1 MRNCNGSMDTNQH
14 KFLMMQILKDIYS
27 DATLASMLGF
37 KGGTALMFF
46 YQLPRFSVDLDF
58 NLLDLDKQE
67 EVFMRVRRILLKY
80 GKIHDEAIKF
90 YGPLLVLDYGVGE
103 RKLKVEISNRQ
114 YDNHYEW
121 RNLLGIQIRVMTEAD
136 MFAHKLCALLDRTET
151 TNRDIFDCW
160 FFLNRRTPINRQ
172 IVESRMETS
181 LEEYLPRCIDSL
193 QQMPARSLLNG
204 LGELTDSSTKAFV
217 RNKLLP
223 ETIQLLQLFQ
233 ALPLTV

>member
-1 MRNCNGSMDTNQH
+1 MDLNRH
-14 KFLMMQILKDIYS
+14 KFLMLQILKDIYS
-27 DATLASMLGF
+27 DAMLASVLGF
-37 KGGTALMFF
+37 KGGTAMMFF

-58 NLLDLDKQE
+58 NLLDVSRQE
-67 EVFMRVRRILLKY
+67 EVFTRVRGILLKY

-90 YGPLLVLDYGVGE
+90 YGPLLVLDYGSGE

-121 RNLLGIQIRVMTEAD
+121 RNLLGLDIRVMTEAD

-160 FFLNRRTPINRQ
+160 FFLNRRTSINRQ
-172 IVESRMETS
+172 IVESRMGMP
-181 LEEYLPRCIDSL
+181 LEAYLQRCIECL

-204 LGELTDSSTKAFV
+204 LGELTEGSTKAFV

-223 ETIQLLQLFQ
+223 ETIQLMQLFQ
-233 ALPLTV
+233 ALPLTIS

>member
-1 MRNCNGSMDTNQH
+1 MDLNRH
-14 KFLMMQILKDIYS
+14 KFLMLQILKDIYS
-27 DATLASMLGF
+27 DAKLASILGF

-58 NLLDLDKQE
+58 NLLDVSKQE
-67 EVFMRVRRILLKY
+67 EVFNRVRNILLKY

-121 RNLLGIQIRVMTEAD
+121 RNLLGLDIRVMTEAD

-172 IVESRMETS
+172 IVETRMETS
-181 LEEYLPRCIDSL
+181 LENYLQRCIDNL
-193 QQMPARSLLNG
+193 QQMPSRGLLNG
-204 LGELTDSSTKAFV
+204 LGELTDDATKVFV
-217 RNKLLP
+217 RNKMLP
-223 ETIQLLQLFQ
+223 ETIQMMQLFQ
-233 ALPLTV
+233 AFPLTA

>member
-1 MRNCNGSMDTNQH
+1 MDLNRH
-14 KFLMMQILKDIYS
+14 KFLMLQILKDIYS
-27 DATLASMLGF
+27 DAKLASILGF
-37 KGGTALMFF
+37 NGGTALMFF

-58 NLLDLDKQE
+58 NLLDVSKQE
-67 EVFMRVRRILLKY
+67 EVFNRVRNILLKY

-121 RNLLGIQIRVMTEAD
+121 RNLLGLDIRVMTESD

-172 IVESRMETS
+172 IVETRMETS
-181 LEEYLPRCIDSL
+181 LENYLQRCIDNL
-193 QQMPARSLLNG
+193 QQMPSRGLLNG
-204 LGELTDSSTKAFV
+204 LGELTDDATKVFV
-217 RNKLLP
+217 RNKMLP
-223 ETIQLLQLFQ
+223 ETIQMMQLFQ
-233 ALPLTV
+233 AFPLTA

>member
-1 MRNCNGSMDTNQH
+1 MDLNRH

-27 DATLASMLGF
+27 DAMLASVLGF

-58 NLLDLDKQE
+58 NLLDVSKQE
-67 EVFMRVRRILLKY
+67 EVFKLVRGILLKY

-90 YGPLLVLDYGVGE
+90 YGPLLVLDYGAGE

-121 RNLLGIQIRVMTEAD
+121 RNLLGINIRIMTEAD

-172 IVESRMETS
+172 IVESRMGTS
-181 LEEYLPRCIDSL
+181 LEAYLQRCIESM
-193 QQMPARSLLNG
+193 QQMPIRSLLNG
-204 LGELTDSSTKAFV
+204 LGELTDASTKAFV

-233 ALPLTV
+233 ALPLTL

>member
-1 MRNCNGSMDTNQH
+1 MDLNRH
-14 KFLMMQILKDIYS
+14 KFLMLQILKDIYS
-27 DATLASMLGF
+27 DAILASVLGF

-58 NLLDLDKQE
+58 NLLDVSKQE
-67 EVFMRVRRILLKY
+67 EVFNRVRNILLKY
-80 GKIHDEAIKF
+80 GKIHDEAMKF

-121 RNLLGIQIRVMTEAD
+121 RNLLGINIRVMTESD

-172 IVESRMETS
+172 IVETRMETS
-181 LEEYLPRCIDSL
+181 LENYLQRCIESL
-193 QQMPARSLLNG
+193 QQMPSRSLLNG
-204 LGELTDSSTKAFV
+204 LGELTDAGTKTFV
-217 RNKLLP
+217 RNKMLS
-223 ETIQLLQLFQ
+223 ETIQMLQMFQ
-233 ALPLTV
+233 AFPLTA